1 MIRPCRCPPRLAG
14 RRRTTGS
21 LRDSDEGP
29 GAAGAGAV
37 SRRARPCNGQGSRC
51 RKRHFTLLEWLARE
65 FRKIFFPKIPAVARY
80 HSQRPESHSDAMTRH
95 SGPAR
100 AARGTYC
107 DPSHSSRTAT
117 SPAHSPRPE
126 SLAAARRSSLSTAR
140 LARRS
145 PSHSQRPA
153 VTRSGLPKPA
163 AGRHSSRSQRPAVTR
178 HSPPQSTRPR
188 HSPRP
193 VSLGWRRGPPL
204 LAAARLAA
212 SVTRRRRG
220 AKAEVYVVARIWNTL
235 IAIFG
240 TP

>member
-107 DPSHSSRTAT
+107 DPSHHAQR
-117 SPAHSPRPE
+117 PARLTRPGPSHSQQPAVHHSPQPA
-126 SLAAARRSSLSTAR
+126 SLAAAR
-140 LARRS
+140 
-145 PSHSQRPA
+145 
-153 VTRSGLPKPA
+153 VTRSGPPSPA
-163 AGRHSSRSQRPAVTR
+163 AARRHRPRAVTVV
-178 HSPPQSTRPR
+178 TRR
-188 HSPRP
+188 ALLS
-193 VSLGWRRGPPL
+193 S
-204 LAAARLAA
+204 LAAARQGLNRRGP
-212 SVTRRRRG
+212 VTRRGPSHSDG
-220 AKAEVYVVARIWNTL
+220 AAARLCSPQPASLTQ
-235 IAIFG
+235 
-240 TP
+240 